1 MDERRQGRLFA
12 GAILVLLG
20 LGLFAVQ
27 FVEGF
32 GEALILFLIGG
43 AFVAGYL
50 YRRAYGLLIPGCILI
65 GIGLGSLGEGTV
77 FGVGDLSS
85 IGLGLGFIA
94 IYVIALVYQGESHWW
109 PLIPGGILVLL
120 GLAAGSKAFEQLL
133 SVGWPL
139 IIVFVGLILLAGAFG
154 LFGRRPMGE

>member
-1 MDERRQGRLFA
+1 MEERRQGRFFA

-32 GEALILFLIGG
+32 GETLVLFLIGG

-65 GIGLGSLGEGTV
+65 GIGLGSLGEGTA
-77 FGVGDLSS
+77 FEIGDLSS

-109 PLIPGGILVLL
+109 PLIPGGILVVT
-120 GLAAGSKAFEQLL
+120 GLAAGNKAFEQLL
-133 SVGWPL
+133 SVAWPL
-139 IIVFVGLILLAGAFG
+139 ILVFIGLMLLAGAFG
-154 LFGRRPMGE
+154 LVGHRPGAK

>member
-1 MDERRQGRLFA
+1 MEERRQGRLFA

-109 PLIPGGILVLL
+109 PLIPGGILVIL

-139 IIVFVGLILLAGAFG
+139 IIVFVGLVLLAGAFG
-154 LFGRRPMGE
+154 VFGRQPKAE